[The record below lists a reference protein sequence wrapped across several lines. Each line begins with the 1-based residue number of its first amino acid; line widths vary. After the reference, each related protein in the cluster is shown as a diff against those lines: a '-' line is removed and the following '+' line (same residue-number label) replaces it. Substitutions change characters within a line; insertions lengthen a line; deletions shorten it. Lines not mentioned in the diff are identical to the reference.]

1 VQRAG
6 ARLVHEV
13 ELPPR
18 HGHQLAAAALAG
30 TLTAHAC
37 FLYD

>member
-1 VQRAG
+1 VQRAD

-18 HGHQLAAAALAG
+18 HGHQLTAALAG
-30 TLTAHAC
+30 TLTAYAC